1 MFILAEE
8 FFLLALDDESGW
20 LAASVMDML
29 RFGLSAA
36 LLADLALQNKIV
48 VKDRRVLLLDP
59 VAVGDEL
66 LDWALQKIRDADK
79 PFKLKHWIN
88 ALGFRKLPR
97 QIAERLVE
105 RRVLRE
111 EEQRYYSVIV
121 EGAEPIQR
129 APVKYWIK
137 ERLRRAA
144 LTTASVE
151 PRTVVL
157 LSLLQGC
164 RLLNLVFTKDERR
177 TAGGRIGELVQGED
191 FGAALAQTIE
201 DIERILLRASVK
213 DR

>member
-8 FFLLALDDESGW
+8 LFLLALDDESGW
-20 LAASVMDML
+20 IAAPVVDTL

-36 LLADLALQNKIV
+36 LLADLALQNKIIV
-48 VKDRRVLLLDP
+48 EDRRVLLLDP
-59 VAVGDEL
+59 TAVGDEL
-66 LDWALQKIRDADK
+66 LDWALQKIRDAEK

-111 EEQRYYSVIV
+111 EEQRYYSVIP
-121 EGAEPIQR
+121 EDGETTPR
-129 APVKYWIK
+129 APARYWIK

-144 LTTASVE
+144 LTTAGVE
-151 PRTVVL
+151 QRTVVL

-177 TAGGRIGELVQGED
+177 AASERIGALVQGED

-201 DIERILLRASVK
+201 DIERILLKAAVK